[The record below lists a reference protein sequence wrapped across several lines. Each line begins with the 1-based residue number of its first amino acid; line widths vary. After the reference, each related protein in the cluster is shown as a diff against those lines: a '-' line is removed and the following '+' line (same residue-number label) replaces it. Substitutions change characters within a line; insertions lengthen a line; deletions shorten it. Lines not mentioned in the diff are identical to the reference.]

1 MPFHGLTLELETP
14 LHIGAGRSGMLA
26 RGHGFVP
33 GHVVSYALAATL
45 GKARGGRPADFAHAL
60 TTVLQEVRC
69 GPFLLLDRDDRDS
82 QRPLLPRQDRDA
94 IENRYLTARTQV
106 TLDPASGS
114 AVESA
119 LFEVESLAPRVLHGS
134 RRGQPTQLVG
144 GLWHRA
150 PHLAGKPL
158 QDWFR
163 SGLLLGGELKTGQG
177 RVRLAKQGWRLNAPH
192 YAQNPEWPAQE
203 RGLSLIQG
211 ARLPGPSLD
220 GTTDAPLQPWLGR
233 LFDPQQGFG
242 RRFSP
247 PALVRLDGVVQET
260 GVFLPSADEVGL
272 GCWTR
277 VDDPTD

>member
-1 MPFHGLTLELETP
+1 MRFTGFTLELETP
-14 LHIGAGRSGMLA
+14 LHIGAGRGGMLL

-33 GHVVSYALAATL
+33 GHVVCYALAAAI
-45 GKARGGRPADFAHAL
+45 GKTNGGRPAEFANAL

-69 GPFLLLDRDDRDS
+69 GPFLLLDRDN
-82 QRPLLPRQDRDA
+82 QQPLLPRQDRDA
-94 IENRYLTARTQV
+94 IENCYLTARNQV

-119 LFEVESLAPRVLHGS
+119 LFEVESLAPRVLHGP

-177 RVRLAKQGWRLNAPH
+177 RVRLAKQGWRPNAPH
-192 YAQNPEWPAQE
+192 YAQNPEWPVQE
-203 RGLSLIQG
+203 RGLSLTQG

-220 GTTDAPLQPWLGR
+220 GTMDAPLQPWLGR
-233 LFDPQQGFG
+233 LFDPRQGFG

-247 PALVRLDGVVQET
+247 PALVRLDGVARET

-272 GCWTR
+272 GCWMR
-277 VDDPTD
+277 ANGATD